1 MYIKNNDW
9 LNELR
14 FDDQGLIPAVAQD
27 NKTGRILMVANMN
40 RDSLI
45 ETVTSG
51 KATYWSRSRQAL
63 WRKGESSGH
72 EQLVRDIQLDCD
84 GDVLVLKVEQ
94 VGGIACH
101 TGRNSC
107 FYRNLSEDGWQT
119 VEPVLKD
126 PKEIYS
132 DG

>member
-27 NKTGRILMVANMN
+27 NKTDRILMVANMN
-40 RDSLI
+40 RESLI
-45 ETVTSG
+45 ETVKSG

-72 EQLVRDIQLDCD
+72 EQLVRDVQLDCD

-107 FYRNLSEDGWQT
+107 FYRSLSEDGWQT